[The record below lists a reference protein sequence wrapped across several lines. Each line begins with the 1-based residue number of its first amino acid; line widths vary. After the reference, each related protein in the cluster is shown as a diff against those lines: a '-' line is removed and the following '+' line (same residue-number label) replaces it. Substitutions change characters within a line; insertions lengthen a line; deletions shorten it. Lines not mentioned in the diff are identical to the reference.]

1 MRHVFIEIGSGALV
15 RADGVGMMQG
25 VKSQAGKVYFVCRG
39 GPGGASGPSV
49 DLASYAV
56 SMMFLAGNYPRAGF
70 EEQWRAEGIAEE
82 VLACP
87 STQGLAHDALG
98 TALGMCSVRSH
109 STAQVHDQRLGC
121 HAGRCPASWRSAE
134 GEAARQVPLEAL
146 AGLGVAPPDASLV
159 AQVVASAA
167 FTARRTAGSPDGGD
181 APMTD
186 EKRLALGPAGDAAAL
201 ASALADAEDAQRNGF
216 RARAHP
222 RV

>member
-109 STAQVHDQRLGC
+109 STAQVHDQRLVC

-146 AGLGVAPPDASLV
+146 AGLELDPGLPVMRALGVSELSSYLSGAMSLEEAAMKAKTASRRY
-159 AQVVASAA
+159 AKRQM
-167 FTARRTAGSPDGGD
+167 TWARRFMADWTWVPSG
-181 APMTD
+181 
-186 EKRLALGPAGDAAAL
+186 EAAA
-201 ASALADAEDAQRNGF
+201 ASVPID
-216 RARAHP
+216 
-222 RV
+222 